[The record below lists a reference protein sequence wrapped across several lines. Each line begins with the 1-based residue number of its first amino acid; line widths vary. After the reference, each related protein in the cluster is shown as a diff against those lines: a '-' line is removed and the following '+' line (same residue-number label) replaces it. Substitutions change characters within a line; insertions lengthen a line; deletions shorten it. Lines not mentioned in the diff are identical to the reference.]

1 MRFFKPKVKPTFLT
15 VLTIV
20 FTAIMLSHGQAARA
34 QDTTAPQVAFTNP
47 AANAVLPS
55 LPTLSGTVQDEAG
68 GSGVSRVDVG
78 ILRDSDNQWWTG
90 TGWTG
95 SFTVQRATLSGNTWS
110 LSTGL
115 PTGSQLNDGPYT
127 LIAQAYD
134 VAGNTK
140 QANDNITIKS
150 DTTPPS
156 ITIAS
161 PTNNAVFR
169 AFPAINGTVAD
180 DKSINRVVVG
190 ILRNSD
196 NTWWDGN
203 TWGKFATQPANF
215 SNNAWTFTGSVP
227 TGANLIDG
235 IYTIIAQAFDQSGN
249 FQQAQVSIRI
259 DTTPPPTINISI
271 PGNTPGSATILRSL
285 SLVAGAAADTRDGSG
300 ISSVDLFIKRNS
312 DGAYWGGSAWVQT
325 PTALSTVF
333 TGYNWSRSPGAG
345 GSLPTGQDLQ
355 EGTYSLTATAHDKAG
370 NSSTSAVTTVQV
382 DKTAPAVLRFNSP
395 INSAVLQ
402 KLPTIS
408 GTAVDNPG
416 GTGISRVDLTIFRIG
431 DNKFWTGTGWGAYT
445 PLVTNFRGSTF
456 TRSGGLPTG
465 TNLTQGSYILTAI
478 AYDKA
483 GNSIQ
488 ADNLVR
494 VDTKAPRSVTVTS
507 PAPNEVVR
515 SLATIRGTA
524 IDDTV
529 GINNVVVTLRR
540 NSDGLFWSGSSWGTI
555 PARLTTVFDGFNWSR
570 NSGLPSGDTLNDGS
584 YTLSATA
591 FDRAGNQAGTTST
604 FQVDKTVPTIVTITS
619 PAYSAILPALPIL
632 RGAATDNPN
641 GSGIA
646 KVTVALLRTNDNK
659 WWTGTT
665 WGAFKEL
672 PTTLS
677 GTTWVKSSGLPTGA
691 NLANGIY
698 VLIAFAYD
706 KAGNSIQVNNVFT
719 ISHTSAFGLSTA
731 TASAATESVQ
741 LGFTGALNPDVA
753 SDPSHFSVTVN
764 GVAVTVQSAAYNASN
779 KSVSLGLPTGAL
791 HTGDSVVVT
800 WNNLLDAN
808 YGILTGQAGPLQV
821 Q

>member
-127 LIAQAYD
+127 LTAQAYD

-312 DGAYWGGSAWVQT
+312 DGAYWGG
-325 PTALSTVF
+325 
-333 TGYNWSRSPGAG
+333 
-345 GSLPTGQDLQ
+345 
-355 EGTYSLTATAHDKAG
+355 
-370 NSSTSAVTTVQV
+370 
-382 DKTAPAVLRFNSP
+382 
-395 INSAVLQ
+395 
-402 KLPTIS
+402 
-408 GTAVDNPG
+408 
-416 GTGISRVDLTIFRIG
+416 
-431 DNKFWTGTGWGAYT
+431 
-445 PLVTNFRGSTF
+445 
-456 TRSGGLPTG
+456 
-465 TNLTQGSYILTAI
+465 
-478 AYDKA
+478 
-483 GNSIQ
+483 
-488 ADNLVR
+488 
-494 VDTKAPRSVTVTS
+494 
-507 PAPNEVVR
+507 
-515 SLATIRGTA
+515 
-524 IDDTV
+524 
-529 GINNVVVTLRR
+529 
-540 NSDGLFWSGSSWGTI
+540 
-555 PARLTTVFDGFNWSR
+555 
-570 NSGLPSGDTLNDGS
+570 
-584 YTLSATA
+584 
-591 FDRAGNQAGTTST
+591 
-604 FQVDKTVPTIVTITS
+604 
-619 PAYSAILPALPIL
+619 
-632 RGAATDNPN
+632 
-641 GSGIA
+641 
-646 KVTVALLRTNDNK
+646 
-659 WWTGTT
+659 
-665 WGAFKEL
+665 
-672 PTTLS
+672 
-677 GTTWVKSSGLPTGA
+677 
-691 NLANGIY
+691 
-698 VLIAFAYD
+698 
-706 KAGNSIQVNNVFT
+706 
-719 ISHTSAFGLSTA
+719 
-731 TASAATESVQ
+731 
-741 LGFTGALNPDVA
+741 
-753 SDPSHFSVTVN
+753 
-764 GVAVTVQSAAYNASN
+764 
-779 KSVSLGLPTGAL
+779 
-791 HTGDSVVVT
+791 
-800 WNNLLDAN
+800 
-808 YGILTGQAGPLQV
+808 
-821 Q
+821 